1 MYTFQTYPDLAKAT
15 IDERLRRA
23 PHAGVRR
30 AARLISLEI
39 HRSRQADHGRRER

>member
-23 PHAGVRR
+23 PQPCHLTALPANLTR
-30 AARLISLEI
+30 ALLWQYP
-39 HRSRQADHGRRER
+39 HDG

>member
-23 PHAGVRR
+23 PQTGV
-30 AARLISLEI
+30 RLISLEI
-39 HRSRQADHGRRER
+39 HRSRQANHGRRGR